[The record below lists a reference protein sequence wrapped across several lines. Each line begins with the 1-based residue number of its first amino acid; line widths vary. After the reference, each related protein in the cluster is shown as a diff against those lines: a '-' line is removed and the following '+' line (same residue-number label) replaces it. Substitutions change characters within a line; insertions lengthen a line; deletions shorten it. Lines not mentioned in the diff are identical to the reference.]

1 MKGSPTCE
9 IDDPSISVNFRYQRK
24 FDKAPMTF
32 QLGSGYEET
41 KKGTHSVLYMVWSCS
56 CLRSDEPFNFRETDI
71 VEILKAEGFIC

>member
-1 MKGSPTCE
+1 
-9 IDDPSISVNFRYQRK
+9 
-24 FDKAPMTF
+24 MTF